1 MAKISPFIPL
11 AGAKTKF
18 QPVFVDDVAAAAEK
32 AVIGNVK
39 SGTYELGGPDIKTF
53 EELIKD
59 MLKIIKRQRI
69 IIKLPFMAAGFL
81 ALGFDFAET
90 VTNRLLKN
98 KIITQDQ
105 LKSLRQDNV
114 VTGKEMTFA
123 DLGINPVCYQAIL
136 PDYLWCYR
144 PAG

>member
-1 MAKISPFIPL
+1 M
-11 AGAKTKF
+11 
-18 QPVFVDDVAAAAEK
+18 
-32 AVIGNVK
+32 
-39 SGTYELGGPDIKTF
+39 
-53 EELIKD
+53 
-59 MLKIIKRQRI
+59 
-69 IIKLPFMAAGFL
+69 

-144 PAG
+144 PAGQYSAIKDSAKGFKRGGN